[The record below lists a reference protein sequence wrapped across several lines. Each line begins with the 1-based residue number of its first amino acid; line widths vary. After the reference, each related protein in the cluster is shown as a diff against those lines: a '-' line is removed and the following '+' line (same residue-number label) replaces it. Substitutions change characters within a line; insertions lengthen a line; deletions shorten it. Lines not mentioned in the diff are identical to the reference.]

1 MRIDKQ
7 ETEKSFQVGG
17 VDCSICAI
25 EVKKELSKLDGI
37 ISTNVD
43 VENSKISV
51 KIKSYQTS
59 IKDVEKTLSQL
70 GLQIQKEGSTQ
81 TSILYVE
88 GMDCAN
94 EEKVIRD
101 ALKNIDGIEQL
112 KFDLMNQRLIV
123 IHRTAEGKIIQAL
136 RSIGFNAEIYHN
148 KLHLKSKQ
156 TKRKTYQ
163 IFFLIVSSF
172 FVITGMIAEYLEFP
186 ISVIIAL
193 FIFSILSG
201 GYKIIQ
207 KAILSVRKFI
217 IDINVLMTIAV
228 IGAMIIGKYAEAAV
242 VMLLFAISL
251 KLEIFSIDKA
261 KSSINKLVT
270 LIPEFT
276 SVKRGNDFV
285 EIPTT
290 EVRIGDIVLI
300 KPGEKISVDGIVI
313 DGSSVVNQSPITGES
328 KLIVKVK
335 GDHCYAG
342 TINQKGIL
350 MIEATSTYKNS
361 HFSKILSLLEEATS
375 NAKSNLQRVVD
386 VFAKSYTPI
395 VVFLAFVISF
405 YSYFASQ
412 QDLYSA
418 IYKGLILLVISCPC
432 ALVISTP
439 VAILSTLARGS
450 KYGAL
455 FKGGIFVENL
465 HRVDAVA
472 FDKTGTLTEGNLK
485 VEKIISLKEIS
496 EDELVQIAYNLEIRS
511 EHSIADAIVNYAKE
525 KNFELEEVY
534 EFKVEEGSISGIYQG
549 KRYKIGQPRLFL
561 NLLTNEQK
569 EIINKL
575 EESGCTVI
583 VILEENSPIGII
595 CLVDSLRESIK
606 KTVQDLRKEG
616 VKEFFILS
624 GDNKSIVEK
633 IAKEV
638 GIEKFYSELKPSDKV
653 ELIQNLK
660 RDYPMIAMVGD
671 GLNDAPALKNASI
684 GIAMGKIGVDATI
697 ENSDITLIGD
707 DIAKLPKLFRLSR
720 KTVNTIKENIAL
732 SISIKV
738 IFVILAFLG
747 LASMWGAIFA
757 DMGSS
762 LIVIFNSL
770 KLLRTEI

>member
-17 VDCSICAI
+17 VDCPVCAT
-25 EVKKELSKLDGI
+25 EVKKELSKLNGI

-51 KIKSYQTS
+51 KIKTDQTS
-59 IKDVEKTLSQL
+59 IKDVEKTLAQL
-70 GLQIQKEGSTQ
+70 GLQIQKEGSKQ
-81 TSILYVE
+81 TSLFYVE

-94 EEKVIRD
+94 EERVIRE
-101 ALKNIDGIEQL
+101 ALKNLEGIDEL
-112 KFDLMNQRLIV
+112 KFDLVNQRLIV

-136 RSIGFNAEIYHN
+136 KSIGFNAEIYHN
-148 KLHLKSKQ
+148 KLHLKSEQ
-156 TKRKTYQ
+156 NKRISYQ
-163 IFFLIVSSF
+163 FSFIIISSLL
-172 FVITGMIAEYLEFP
+172 VLAGMIAEYFLLPEFVTIGFLV
-186 ISVIIAL
+186 ISIIV
-193 FIFSILSG
+193 G
-201 GYKIIQ
+201 GYKIIH
-207 KAILSVRKFI
+207 KAILSLRKFI

-228 IGAMIIGKYAEAAV
+228 IGALIIGKYTEAAV
-242 VMLLFAISL
+242 VMLLYAISL
-251 KLEIFSIDKA
+251 KIESFSIDKA
-261 KSSINKLVT
+261 KNSINKLIA

-276 SVKRGNDFV
+276 TVKRGNDFV
-285 EIPTT
+285 EIPTI
-290 EVRIGDIVLI
+290 EVRIGDLILI
-300 KPGEKISVDGIVI
+300 KPGEKIPVDGIVI
-313 DGSSVVNQSPITGES
+313 EGSSAVNQSPITGES
-328 KLIVKVK
+328 KLIAKVK

-342 TINQKGIL
+342 TINQKGTL
-350 MIEATSTYKNS
+350 LIEATSSYKDS

-375 NAKSNLQRVVD
+375 NSKSNLQRVVD
-386 VFAKSYTPI
+386 VFAKYYTPI
-395 VVFLAFVISF
+395 VVFFAFVITF
-405 YSYFASQ
+405 YSYFVTHL
-412 QDLYSA
+412 DLYSS

-439 VAILSTLARGS
+439 VAILSALARS
-450 KYGAL
+450 TKFGAL
-455 FKGGIFVENL
+455 FKGGIFIENL

-485 VEKIISLKEIS
+485 IEKVIPLKEIS
-496 EDELVQIAYNLEIRS
+496 EDDLIQIAYNLEIKS

-525 KNFELEEVY
+525 KSFELEEVKD
-534 EFKVEEGSISGIYQG
+534 FKVEEGSISGIYKG
-549 KRYKIGQPRLFL
+549 KRYKIGQPKLFY
-561 NLLTNEQK
+561 NLLNDDHKKIVNQ
-569 EIINKL
+569 L

-583 VILEENSPIGII
+583 VILEENSPIGLI
-595 CLVDSLRESIK
+595 CLVDTLRDSIK
-606 KTVQDLRKEG
+606 KLVQDLRREG

-624 GDNKSIVEK
+624 GDNKNIVEK
-633 IAKEV
+633 IAAEV
-638 GIEKFYSELKPSDKV
+638 GIEKFYAELKPSDKL
-653 ELIQNLK
+653 ELIRELK
-660 RDYPMIAMVGD
+660 NNYPMIAMIGD

-720 KTVNTIKENIAL
+720 KTVKIIKENIAL

-770 KLLRTEI
+770 RLLKTEI

>member
-7 ETEKSFQVGG
+7 EIEKSFQVGG
-17 VDCSICAI
+17 VDCPVCAT

-43 VENSKISV
+43 VENSRISV

-59 IKDVEKTLSQL
+59 IKDVEKTLAHL
-70 GLQIQKEGSTQ
+70 GLQIQKEGSKQ
-81 TSILYVE
+81 TSIFYVE

-101 ALKNIDGIEQL
+101 ALKNFDAIEEL
-112 KFDLMNQRLIV
+112 KFDLVNQRLIV

-148 KLHLKSKQ
+148 KLHLQSTH
-156 TKRKTYQ
+156 TKRKTFH
-163 IFFLIVSSF
+163 IFFLVLSSLL
-172 FVITGMIAEYLEFP
+172 VIAGMIAEYLEFP
-186 ISVIIAL
+186 ISVILAL
-193 FIFSILSG
+193 FVFSILSG

-207 KAILSVRKFI
+207 KAFLSIRKFI

-228 IGAMIIGKYAEAAV
+228 IGALIIGKYAEAAV

-251 KLEIFSIDKA
+251 KLESFSIDKA
-261 KSSINKLVT
+261 KSSINKLIA

-276 SVKRGNDFV
+276 SVKKGNDFV

-290 EVRIGDIVLI
+290 EVRIGDKVLI
-300 KPGEKISVDGIVI
+300 KPGEKIPVDGIVI

-328 KLIVKVK
+328 KLIAKVK

-342 TINQKGIL
+342 TINQKGTL
-350 MIEATSTYKNS
+350 LIEATSTYKDS

-375 NAKSNLQRVVD
+375 NSKSNLQRVVD
-386 VFAKSYTPI
+386 VFARYYTPI
-395 VVFLAFVISF
+395 VVLLAFVISF
-405 YSYFASQ
+405 YSYLISQ
-412 QDLYSA
+412 QDLYAS

-439 VAILSTLARGS
+439 VAILSAFARAS
-450 KYGAL
+450 KFGAL
-455 FKGGIFVENL
+455 FKGGIFIENL
-465 HRVDAVA
+465 HRVDAIA

-485 VEKIISLKEIS
+485 LEKIIPLKENS
-496 EDELVQIAYNLEIRS
+496 EDELTQIAYNLEIRS

-525 KNFELEEVY
+525 KNFELEEVE
-534 EFKVEEGSISGIYQG
+534 EFKVEEGSISGIYKG
-549 KRYKIGQPRLFL
+549 KKYKIGQPKLFK
-561 NLLTNEQK
+561 NLLKDDHK
-569 EIINKL
+569 EIINQL
-575 EESGCTVI
+575 EENGYTVI
-583 VILEENSPIGII
+583 VILEENLPAGII
-595 CLVDSLRESIK
+595 CLIDSLRESIK

-638 GIEKFYSELKPSDKV
+638 GIEKFYSELKPSDKL
-653 ELIQNLK
+653 ELIKKLK
-660 RDYPMIAMVGD
+660 KEFPMIAMIGD

-738 IFVILAFLG
+738 VFVVLAFLG

-770 KLLRTEI
+770 RLLKAEI